1 MITAKRLIPR
11 DISRTELDSV
21 KARQAKFG
29 KEKDVHLL
37 ERAERIWENMD
48 DIRRNRA
55 RANRFI
61 YGDQLADL
69 IEVNG
74 KRMTQREYL
83 LKTGNVALQNNQLKN
98 KVETIVGVITKEE
111 NEPICNAIDREEQQ
125 YGEVITAGLKANCD
139 KNQMGI
145 LYSLF
150 MKEMCSGGIAVA
162 KESYDATSG
171 PTDRLD
177 SWTHFVN
184 PNQAFF
190 DGEMVDPRT
199 WDIKIIGQFFDK
211 SRGEVEAMFA
221 RSKKDVA
228 IIREIYRNQSLLF
241 LTEGMNQLTDKHDE
255 RDMVFL
261 TPEDTT
267 KCRVFEVWT
276 KETKARIR
284 LYDTNS
290 PIPEEIII
298 DEDDT
303 AYRKQIREENLSRQR
318 IGRESGWG
326 EDAIPYITGDGFGAD
341 ELDKN
346 GFFID
351 EYWYCRFLAPDGTI
365 LWEGESPYADRS
377 HPFTIC
383 ATPMVDGKIVGY
395 LHDGIDLNIAI
406 NRAMILHDWLL
417 RAQAKGV
424 VVVPKSIVP
433 KDVSFKEF
441 ANSWTSI
448 DEMVFIDVKPGQE
461 RLMPQVF
468 FSAGQNFD
476 VSRLLETYTRQL
488 ENSTAISGA
497 IQGKTPFAGTS
508 GSLYAQM
515 ANNATTSIAALL
527 KQFRNFMNEVSK
539 KKAKNIA
546 AFYTPERWQQIVGNI
561 DGIFDNANLDLGR
574 IPDIEFDL
582 EIKQSVETP
591 DAKEITKQDA
601 MAFLQLGL
609 ISFEEFLEITKV
621 PYGPKILQKRQARQ
635 AEMQAA
641 QNGQVPQG
649 AIAEAQAANA
659 NSMQNAQAAG
669 LRPTPVLPSASVP
682 Q

>member
-1 MITAKRLIPR
+1 MITPKRLIPR
-11 DISRTELDSV
+11 NISRTELDSV
-21 KARQAKFG
+21 KARQAKVG
-29 KEKDVHLL
+29 KERDVQLL
-37 ERAERIWENMD
+37 ERCERIWDNMD
-48 DIRRNRA
+48 DFRKERA
-55 RANRFI
+55 RADRFI

-74 KRMTQREYL
+74 TTMTQRQYL

-98 KVETIVGVITKEE
+98 KVETIVGVIVKEE
-111 NEPICNAIDREEQQ
+111 NEPVCNAIDRKEQQ
-125 YGEVITAGLKANCD
+125 YGEVLTAGLKANCD
-139 KNQMGI
+139 KNQMAI
-145 LYSLF
+145 LYAMF
-150 MKEMCSGGIAVA
+150 MKEMCGGGLAVA

-184 PNQAFF
+184 PNQVFF
-190 DGEMVDPRT
+190 DAEMTDPRF

-211 SRGEVEAMFA
+211 SIGEVQAMFA

-228 IIREIYRNQSLLF
+228 ALREIYNHQSILH
-241 LTEGMNQLTDKHDE
+241 LTEDMNQLTDKLDE
-255 RDMVFL
+255 RDAVFL

-290 PIPEEIII
+290 PVPEEIII
-298 DEDDT
+298 DEDDAT
-303 AYRKQIREENLSRQR
+303 YRRQIREENLRRQR
-318 IGRESGWG
+318 MGQQSGWS
-326 EDAIPYITGDGFGAD
+326 DDMIPYITGDGFGSD
-341 ELDKN
+341 ELDRN

-377 HPFTIC
+377 HPFTVC
-383 ATPMVDGKIVGY
+383 ATPLVDGKIVGY

-433 KDVSFKEF
+433 KDVGFKEF

-461 RLMPQVF
+461 KLMPQVF
-468 FSAGQNFD
+468 FSAGQNFN
-476 VSRLLETYTRQL
+476 VSELLNTYSRQL

-497 IQGKTPFAGTS
+497 IQGKTPNAGTS

-546 AFYTPERWQQIVGNI
+546 AFYDQQRWQEIVGNI
-561 DGIFDNANLDLGR
+561 DGIFDNANLDLNK
-574 IPDIEFDL
+574 IPDIEFDM
-582 EIKQSVETP
+582 EVKQSVETP
-591 DAKEITKQDA
+591 DAMAIAKQDA
-601 MAFLQLGL
+601 MMFLQGGL
-609 ISFEEFLEITKV
+609 ISFEEFLEISKV
-621 PYGPKILQKRQARQ
+621 PYANKILQSRQARQ
-635 AEMQAA
+635 AEAEAAQGGQIPQAA
-641 QNGQVPQG
+641 LEEAEKANAAAMQT
-649 AIAEAQAANA
+649 AEAN
-659 NSMQNAQAAG
+659 G
-669 LRPTPVLPSASVP
+669 VRPISASPYEVSR
-682 Q
+682 

>member
-1 MITAKRLIPR
+1 MITPRRLIPR
-11 DISRTELDSV
+11 NISRTDLDSV
-21 KARQAKFG
+21 KARQAKVG
-29 KEKDVHLL
+29 KERDVQLL
-37 ERAERIWENMD
+37 ERCERIWDNMD
-48 DIRRNRA
+48 DFRKERA
-55 RANRFI
+55 RADRFI

-74 KRMTQREYL
+74 EKMTQREYL

-98 KVETIVGVITKEE
+98 KVETIVGVIVKEE
-111 NEPICNAIDREEQQ
+111 NEPICNAIDRKEQQ

-139 KNQMGI
+139 KNQMSI
-145 LYSLF
+145 LYEMF
-150 MKEMCSGGIAVA
+150 MKEMCGGGLAVA

-171 PTDRLD
+171 PTSRLD

-184 PNQAFF
+184 PNQVFF
-190 DGEMVDPRT
+190 DAEMIDPRF

-228 IIREIYRNQSLLF
+228 LIREIYRHQSIMF
-241 LTEGMNQLTDKHDE
+241 NTEDMNQLTDKHDE
-255 RDMVFL
+255 RDAVFL

-290 PIPEEIII
+290 PEPEEIII

-303 AYRKQIREENLSRQR
+303 AYRKQIKEENLRRQR
-318 IGRESGWG
+318 IAQQSGWS
-326 EDAIPYITGDGFGAD
+326 EEQTPYITGDGFGAD
-341 ELDKN
+341 EIDKN

-383 ATPMVDGKIVGY
+383 ATPMVDGQIRGY

-433 KDVSFKEF
+433 KDVGFKEF

-461 RLMPQVF
+461 KLMPQVF
-468 FSAGQNFD
+468 FSAGQNFN
-476 VSRLLETYTRQL
+476 VSELLNTYTRQL

-515 ANNATTSIAALL
+515 ANNATTSIAGLL

-546 AFYTPERWQQIVGNI
+546 AFYNTERWQEIVGNI
-561 DGIFDNANLDLGR
+561 DGIFDNSNLDLNM

-582 EIKQSVETP
+582 EVKQSVETP
-591 DAKEITKQDA
+591 DAREITKQDA

-609 ISFEEFLEITKV
+609 ITFEEFLEITKV
-621 PYGPKILQKRQARQ
+621 PYANKILQERQARQ
-635 AEMQAA
+635 AEAEAA
-641 QNGQVPQG
+641 QRGEVPQG
-649 AIAEAQAANA
+649 AIANAAAAQSAQAAV
-659 NSMQNAQAAG
+659 
-669 LRPTPVLPSASVP
+669 PTPASPYEVSR